1 MCGILGIIG
10 NQPAVHELYDGLI
23 VLQHRGQDAA
33 GIATYDGNQVYIRK
47 ANGLVRDVFHTRHM
61 YYLKGMMGIGHV
73 RYPTAGCPSEEEAQP
88 FYVNAPFGIALGHNG
103 NLTNYPHLR
112 EQVVAHDLRHLN
124 TSSDSEVL
132 LNVLAFE
139 LMKEIKSKTA
149 SLKPAQIFN
158 AMRRLFKRVE
168 GGYACVAMI
177 AGHGLLAFRDPYG
190 IRPLI
195 FGVRQTEG
203 APEYMIAS
211 ESVALQ
217 TMGFKIIRDVRP
229 GEAVFID
236 LNRQVHQQ
244 QCVPGELRPCIF
256 EFVYL
261 ARPDSLMDGVS
272 VYKTRLRMG
281 QKLAAHIK
289 HDLKKR
295 KLKVDVVIP
304 IPDTSRHIALPIA
317 HALQVKYREGF
328 IKNRY
333 IGRTF
338 IMPNQHQRKKSV
350 RYKLNPIPLEFKRK
364 NVLLVDDSI
373 VRGNT
378 SRKIIQMAREAGAK
392 NVYFAV
398 AAPPIVNPDVYGID
412 MPTRREL
419 IAHNHTIPEIEKLIG
434 ADRLYYQKYEDLQ
447 AAAREGNRKIK
458 EFTASCMGGPY
469 PAGNISEEVLKRV
482 EEGRPRFDLDE
493 PEEQMTLL

>member
-10 NQPAVHELYDGLI
+10 NQPAVQELYDGLI

-33 GIATYDGNQVYIRK
+33 GIATDDGNQVYIRK
-47 ANGLVRDVFHTRHM
+47 ANGFVRDVFHTRHM
-61 YYLKGMMGIGHV
+61 FKLTGNMGIGHV

-103 NLTNYPHLR
+103 NLTNYPQLR
-112 EQVVAHDLRHLN
+112 EQVTAHDMRHLN

-132 LNVLAFE
+132 LNVLAYE
-139 LMKEIKSKTA
+139 LAREVKHRTK
-149 SLKPAQIFN
+149 LLPNQIFS
-158 AMRRLFKRVE
+158 AMKRLFKRVE

-195 FGVRQTEG
+195 FGVRETDG
-203 APEYMIAS
+203 APEYMVAS

-229 GEAVFID
+229 GEAVYID
-236 LNRQVHQQ
+236 MNRQVHYQ
-244 QCVPGELRPCIF
+244 QCAKGELRPCIF
-256 EFVYL
+256 ELVYL
-261 ARPDSLMDGVS
+261 ARPDSLIDGVS

-281 QKLAAHIK
+281 EKLAEHIK
-289 HDLKKR
+289 KDLKKH

-317 HALQVKYREGF
+317 HELGVKYREGF

-338 IMPNQHQRKKSV
+338 IMPNQQMRKKSV
-350 RYKLNPIPLEFKRK
+350 RYKLNPIPLEFKNK

-378 SRKIIQMAREAGAK
+378 SKKIIQMAREAGAK
-392 NVYFAV
+392 KVLFAS
-398 AAPPIVNPDVYGID
+398 ASPPIVNPDVYGID

-447 AAAREGNRKIK
+447 DAAREGNRKIK

-469 PAGNISEEVLKRV
+469 PAGNITEDVLKRV
-482 EEGRPRFDLDE
+482 EEGRPRFDLDA